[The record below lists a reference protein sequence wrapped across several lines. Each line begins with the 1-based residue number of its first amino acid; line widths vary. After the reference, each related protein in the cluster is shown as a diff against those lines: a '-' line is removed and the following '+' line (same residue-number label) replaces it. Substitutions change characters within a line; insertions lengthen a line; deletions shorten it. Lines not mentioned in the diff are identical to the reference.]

1 MKVTFL
7 IPPPLDKKKVP
18 ERVFGCSYGLYPIPN
33 IFILTFA
40 SILRKDGNEVSV
52 LDAPIMK
59 MKKQDFF
66 KFLLSDKSDCYIF
79 YSVNLSLDLDI
90 YYAQKIRELKKDCS
104 IIFCGPAP
112 TITPESFLFDTNS
125 YVVRGEPDYTL
136 SELVNC
142 LKQSKSQVAFG
153 GTSLEIRG
161 LTFLSAGEIINTPPR
176 DLIENLDELPF
187 PARDLINRNLYYNPK
202 LNARPFTAVMTA
214 RGCPYRC
221 SFCVPSSLTFARKL
235 EYQKTV
241 GIQKIPRVSF
251 RSAQNVIAEFKL
263 LKEQGYKA
271 VSIID
276 DEFVLKKERVIQIC
290 EGIKDFKIQWGCLAR
305 ADQLLD
311 EELVKMMSLAG
322 CQYIDIGIESFEQRI
337 LDDLHKDIRVECFA
351 QAFGNLKKYNIE
363 PKLNILVAAS
373 PLETKATLKKTIQK
387 AIQSKPGVIMFNIAN
402 PFPGTEFYLRAKEQG
417 WLVFGDYRP
426 VDVQKESIIQ
436 YPHLSKS
443 TIEHLVRFANFKFY
457 FGPNFILKNLKKLL
471 SPKDFIDALKS
482 LFKKLF

>member
-7 IPPPLDKKKVP
+7 IPPPLAKKRVP

-40 SILRKDGNEVSV
+40 SILRNDGNEVSV

-59 MKKQDFF
+59 ISNKNFFDF
-66 KFLLSDKSDCYIF
+66 LSADKSNCYIF
-79 YSVNLSLDLDI
+79 YSVNLSKDLDVFT
-90 YYAQKIRELKKDCS
+90 AQKIRKLKKDCP

-112 TITPESFLFDTNS
+112 TFDPDYFLFDVNS

-136 SELVNC
+136 KELINYLNEPSRFNRLAIKGVAFFDGTKLVN
-142 LKQSKSQVAFG
+142 
-153 GTSLEIRG
+153 
-161 LTFLSAGEIINTPPR
+161 TPSR
-176 DLIENLDELPF
+176 ELIENLDELPF
-187 PARDLINRNLYYNPK
+187 PARDLINRDLYYNPK
-202 LNARPFTAVMTA
+202 LSLRPFTAVMTS

-235 EYQKTV
+235 EYQKIM
-241 GIQKIPRVSF
+241 GIQKIPKVSF

-263 LKEQGYKA
+263 LREQGYKA

-276 DEFVLKKERVIQIC
+276 DEFVLKKDRVKKIC
-290 EGIKDFKIQWGCLAR
+290 TGIKDLGIQWGCLAR

-311 EELVKMMSLAG
+311 EELVKMLSEAG
-322 CQYIDIGIESFEQRI
+322 CQYIDIGIESFNQKI
-337 LDDLHKDIRVECFA
+337 LDDLHKDLKV
-351 QAFGNLKKYNIE
+351 AFFPQVIANLRKYGIE

-373 PLETKATLKKTIQK
+373 PLETKATLQKTIRA
-387 AIQSKPGVIMFNIAN
+387 AIRMKPAVIMFNIAN
-402 PFPGTEFYLRAKEQG
+402 PFPGTEFYQRAKENG

-436 YPHLSKS
+436 YPHLTKS
-443 TIEHLVRFANFKFY
+443 EIEHIVKYANFKFY
-457 FGPNFILKNLKKLL
+457 TNPTFILTNLKKLL
-471 SPKDFIDALKS
+471 RPKDFINALKS